1 MPAPGYLILVFLG
14 LLGLWNGAYASR
26 PDPID
31 DKLSDALTSSLV
43 AGLLAG
49 IITAAFSLIYTT
61 LLAHNI
67 DPRAYLAMVSPES
80 MKLFLFNLP
89 GAGAFFIH
97 LVLLTAT
104 GVLGG
109 LLAFS
114 LRKARPGRKLVSGWK
129 KLYTNFSSHPL
140 VTRIRSMPYAIYIL
154 YALLAVVI
162 FVLPAPVGFLLELY
176 HRHSRYLYYPGAG

>member
-1 MPAPGYLILVFLG
+1 MVFLG

-49 IITAAFSLIYTT
+49 IITAAFSLIFTA
-61 LLAHNI
+61 LLANNI

-97 LVLLTAT
+97 LVLMTVT

-114 LRKARPGRKLVSGWK
+114 LRKASQVENW
-129 KLYTNFSSHPL
+129 
-140 VTRIRSMPYAIYIL
+140 
-154 YALLAVVI
+154 
-162 FVLPAPVGFLLELY
+162 
-176 HRHSRYLYYPGAG
+176 